1 MTFSSHDST
10 GVNLRLNSALSY
22 ARRGLLVFP
31 IQWMTSVGCSCRKSA
46 CGHPAKH
53 PLTANGFLDA
63 TKDESAIREWWKRWP
78 EGNIAVDCGRSG
90 LVVVDVDPRNGGDE
104 TWASLVAEYGSVLT
118 DTVTTL
124 TPSGGAHFH
133 FKAPDSVAIQSGSGK
148 LGPGVDVKAT
158 GGYVLLPPSNHVL
171 GTYAFEIGSGYG
183 EREIAPLPEP
193 LLHLLTHPAEKEPRQ
208 SQGDGE
214 SSTIPDGQRNDTL
227 TRFGGLLRRYGLNE
241 DSIAACLLDI
251 NELQSDHPLEGDEVV
266 GIAKSMARYPVG
278 KFPSARRW
286 GTPKTL
292 RIKVK

>member
-1 MTFSSHDST
+1 
-10 GVNLRLNSALSY
+10 VL
-22 ARRGLLVFP
+22 
-31 IQWMTSVGCSCRKSA
+31 
-46 CGHPAKH
+46 AKH
-53 PLTANGFLDA
+53 GDA
-63 TKDESAIREWWKRWP
+63 
-78 EGNIAVDCGRSG
+78 
-90 LVVVDVDPRNGGDE
+90 
-104 TWASLVAEYGSVLT
+104 LT

-124 TPSGGAHFH
+124 TPSGGAHYH
-133 FKAPDSVAIQSGSGK
+133 FKAPASVAIQSGSGK

-171 GTYAFEIGSGYG
+171 GTYAFEIGNGYG
-183 EREIAPLPEP
+183 EREIAALPEP
-193 LLHLLTHPAEKEPRQ
+193 LLHLLTRPAEKETRQ
-208 SQGDGE
+208 SQGDVE
-214 SSTIPDGQRNDTL
+214 ASTIPDGQRNDTL